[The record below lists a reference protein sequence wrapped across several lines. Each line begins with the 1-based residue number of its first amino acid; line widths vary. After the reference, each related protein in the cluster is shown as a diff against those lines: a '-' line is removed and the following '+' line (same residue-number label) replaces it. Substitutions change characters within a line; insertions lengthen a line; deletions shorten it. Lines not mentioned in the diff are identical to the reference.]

1 MEDKSLEL
9 LTDEG
14 RKLYE
19 EFKACQNMDEIYAL
33 MEKQNKLNEFRE
45 NNEIRHLNMTIEEF
59 DAKYKLA
66 TLEDIQRKMGWNN
79 Q

>member
-9 LTDEG
+9 LTEDG

-33 MEKQNKLNEFRE
+33 MEKQNKLNESCE
-45 NNEIRHLNMTIEEF
+45 NNDIPHYDM
-59 DAKYKLA
+59 
-66 TLEDIQRKMGWNN
+66 TLEELCKKYNLVSHEEVWKGFI
-79 Q
+79 